1 MDTKNTIYSAMM
13 IISALV
19 LTVEWLKWLENDNP
33 VIYVSAMVLV
43 GSLAAMIVQID
54 ARISEINSKIDAKEQ
69 SLRINI
75 QGVEENMERKLD
87 TMVSENRDSIQEL
100 TGRFYR

>member
-13 IISALV
+13 VISALV

-43 GSLAAMIVQID
+43 GSLAAMIINID

-87 TMVSENRDSIQEL
+87 TMVSENRASIQEL

>member
-1 MDTKNTIYSAMM
+1 MDTKNMIYSAMM
-13 IISALV
+13 VISALV

-43 GSLAAMIVQID
+43 GSLAAMIINID
-54 ARISEINSKIDAKEQ
+54 ARIAEINSKIDVKEQ

-87 TMVSENRDSIQEL
+87 IMVSENRASIQEL

>member
-1 MDTKNTIYSAMM
+1 MDTKNMIYSAMM
-13 IISALV
+13 VISALV
-19 LTVEWLKWLENDNP
+19 LTVEWLRWLENDNP

-43 GSLAAMIVQID
+43 GSLAAMIINID
-54 ARISEINSKIDAKEQ
+54 ARITEINSKIDAKEQ

-87 TMVSENRDSIQEL
+87 TMVSENRASIQEL

>member
-1 MDTKNTIYSAMM
+1 MDTKNMIYSAMM
-13 IISALV
+13 VISALV

-43 GSLAAMIVQID
+43 GSLAAMIINID
-54 ARISEINSKIDAKEQ
+54 ARIAEINSKIDAKEQ

-87 TMVSENRDSIQEL
+87 TMVSENRASIQDL

>member
-13 IISALV
+13 VISALV
-19 LTVEWLKWLENDNP
+19 LTVEWLRWLENDNP

-43 GSLAAMIVQID
+43 GSLAAMIID
-54 ARISEINSKIDAKEQ
+54 IAARITEINSKIDRKEQ

-87 TMVSENRDSIQEL
+87 TMVSENRASIQEL

>member
-1 MDTKNTIYSAMM
+1 MDTKNMIYSAMM
-13 IISALV
+13 VISALV
-19 LTVEWLKWLENDNP
+19 LTVEWLRWLENDNP

-43 GSLAAMIVQID
+43 GSLAAMIINID
-54 ARISEINSKIDAKEQ
+54 ARIAEINSKIDAKEQ
-69 SLRINI
+69 SLRINV

-87 TMVSENRDSIQEL
+87 IMVSENRASIQEL

>member
-13 IISALV
+13 VISALV

-43 GSLAAMIVQID
+43 GSLAAMIINID
-54 ARISEINSKIDAKEQ
+54 ARIAEINSKIDAKEQ

-87 TMVSENRDSIQEL
+87 TMVSENRASIQDL

>member
-1 MDTKNTIYSAMM
+1 MM
-13 IISALV
+13 VISALV
-19 LTVEWLKWLENDNP
+19 LTVEWLRWLENDNP

-43 GSLAAMIVQID
+43 GSLAAMIID
-54 ARISEINSKIDAKEQ
+54 IAARITEINFKIDRKEQ

-87 TMVSENRDSIQEL
+87 TMISENKASIQEI
-100 TGRFYR
+100 TGRLYR

>member
-13 IISALV
+13 VISALV
-19 LTVEWLKWLENDNP
+19 LTVEWLRWLENDNP

-43 GSLAAMIVQID
+43 GSLAAMIID
-54 ARISEINSKIDAKEQ
+54 IAARITEIDSKIDRKEQ

-87 TMVSENRDSIQEL
+87 TMISENRASIQEI
-100 TGRFYR
+100 TGRLYR

>member
-13 IISALV
+13 VISALV
-19 LTVEWLKWLENDNP
+19 LTVEWLRWLENDNP

-43 GSLAAMIVQID
+43 GSLAAMIID
-54 ARISEINSKIDAKEQ
+54 IAARITEINFKIDRKEQ

-87 TMVSENRDSIQEL
+87 IMVNENRASIQEL

>member
-13 IISALV
+13 VISALV

-43 GSLAAMIVQID
+43 GSLAAMIINID
-54 ARISEINSKIDAKEQ
+54 ARITEIISKIDAKEQ

-87 TMVSENRDSIQEL
+87 TMVSENRASIQEL

>member
-13 IISALV
+13 VISALV
-19 LTVEWLKWLENDNP
+19 LTVEWLRWLENDNP

-43 GSLAAMIVQID
+43 GSLAAMIID
-54 ARISEINSKIDAKEQ
+54 IAARITEINFKIDRKEQ

-87 TMVSENRDSIQEL
+87 TMISENKASIQEI
-100 TGRFYR
+100 TGRLYR

>member
-13 IISALV
+13 VISALV
-19 LTVEWLKWLENDNP
+19 LTVEWLRWLENDNP

-43 GSLAAMIVQID
+43 GSLAAMIID
-54 ARISEINSKIDAKEQ
+54 IAARITEINFKIDRKEQ

-87 TMVSENRDSIQEL
+87 TMISENRASIQEI
-100 TGRFYR
+100 TGRLYR

>member
-13 IISALV
+13 VISALV
-19 LTVEWLKWLENDNP
+19 LTVEWLRWLENDNP

-43 GSLAAMIVQID
+43 GSLAAMIID
-54 ARISEINSKIDAKEQ
+54 IAARITEIDFKIDRKEQ

-87 TMVSENRDSIQEL
+87 TMISENRASIQEI
-100 TGRFYR
+100 TGRLYR

>member
-13 IISALV
+13 VISALV
-19 LTVEWLKWLENDNP
+19 LTVEWLRWLENDNP

-43 GSLAAMIVQID
+43 GSLAAMIID
-54 ARISEINSKIDAKEQ
+54 IAARITEINFKIDRKEQ

-87 TMVSENRDSIQEL
+87 TMIGENRASIQEL
-100 TGRFYR
+100 TGRLYR

>member
-1 MDTKNTIYSAMM
+1 MDTRNMIYSAMM
-13 IISALV
+13 VISALV
-19 LTVEWLKWLENDNP
+19 LTVEWLRWLENDNP

-43 GSLAAMIVQID
+43 GSLAAMIIGIA

-87 TMVSENRDSIQEL
+87 AMASENRASMQEL
-100 TGRFYR
+100 TGRLYR

>member
-13 IISALV
+13 VISALV
-19 LTVEWLKWLENDNP
+19 LTVEWLRWLENDNP

-43 GSLAAMIVQID
+43 GSLAAMIID
-54 ARISEINSKIDAKEQ
+54 IAARLTEINSKIDMKEQ

-87 TMVSENRDSIQEL
+87 VMISENRASIQEL
-100 TGRFYR
+100 TGRLYR

>member
-1 MDTKNTIYSAMM
+1 MDTKNMIYSAMM
-13 IISALV
+13 VISALV
-19 LTVEWLKWLENDNP
+19 LTVEWLRWLENDNP

-43 GSLAAMIVQID
+43 GSLAAMIINID
-54 ARISEINSKIDAKEQ
+54 ARIAEINSKIDAKEQ

-87 TMVSENRDSIQEL
+87 TMVSENRASIQDL

>member
-1 MDTKNTIYSAMM
+1 MDTKNMIYSAMM
-13 IISALV
+13 VISALV
-19 LTVEWLKWLENDNP
+19 LTVEWLRWLENDNP

-43 GSLAAMIVQID
+43 GSLAAMIINID
-54 ARISEINSKIDAKEQ
+54 TRIAEINSKIDAKEQ

-87 TMVSENRDSIQEL
+87 TMVSENRASIQDL

>member
-13 IISALV
+13 VISALV
-19 LTVEWLKWLENDNP
+19 LTVEWLRWLENDNP

-43 GSLAAMIVQID
+43 GSLAAMIVDIA
-54 ARISEINSKIDAKEQ
+54 ARITEINFKIDRKEQ

-87 TMVSENRDSIQEL
+87 TMISENKASIQEI
-100 TGRFYR
+100 TGRLYR

>member
-1 MDTKNTIYSAMM
+1 MDTKNMIYSAMM
-13 IISALV
+13 VISALV
-19 LTVEWLKWLENDNP
+19 LTVEWLRWLENDNP

-43 GSLAAMIVQID
+43 GSLAAMIINID
-54 ARISEINSKIDAKEQ
+54 ARIAEINSKIDAKEQ

-87 TMVSENRDSIQEL
+87 IMVSENRASIQEL

>member
-19 LTVEWLKWLENDNP
+19 LTVEWLKWLENENP

-43 GSLAAMIVQID
+43 GSLAAMIVKID

>member
-1 MDTKNTIYSAMM
+1 MDTKNMIYSAMM
-13 IISALV
+13 VISALV
-19 LTVEWLKWLENDNP
+19 LTVEWLRWLENENP

-43 GSLAAMIVQID
+43 GSLAAMIINID
-54 ARISEINSKIDAKEQ
+54 ARITEINSKIDAKEQ

-87 TMVSENRDSIQEL
+87 IMVSENRASIQEL

>member
-13 IISALV
+13 VISALV
-19 LTVEWLKWLENDNP
+19 LTVEWLRWLENDNP

-43 GSLAAMIVQID
+43 GSLAAMIINID
-54 ARISEINSKIDAKEQ
+54 ARIAEINSKIDTKEQ

-87 TMVSENRDSIQEL
+87 TMISENKASIQEI
-100 TGRFYR
+100 TGRLYR

>member
-13 IISALV
+13 VISALV

-43 GSLAAMIVQID
+43 GSLAAMIINID
-54 ARISEINSKIDAKEQ
+54 ARITEINSKIDAKEQ

-87 TMVSENRDSIQEL
+87 TMVSENRASIQEL

>member
-13 IISALV
+13 VISALV

-43 GSLAAMIVQID
+43 GSLAAMIINID
-54 ARISEINSKIDAKEQ
+54 ARITEINSKIDAKEQ

-87 TMVSENRDSIQEL
+87 IMVSENRASIQEL

>member
-13 IISALV
+13 VISALV

-43 GSLAAMIVQID
+43 GSLAAMIINID
-54 ARISEINSKIDAKEQ
+54 VRIAEINSKIDAKEQ

-75 QGVEENMERKLD
+75 QGVEVNMERKLD
-87 TMVSENRDSIQEL
+87 TMVSENRASIQEL

>member
-13 IISALV
+13 VISALV

-43 GSLAAMIVQID
+43 GSLAAMIINID
-54 ARISEINSKIDAKEQ
+54 ARIAEINSKIDAKEQ

-87 TMVSENRDSIQEL
+87 TMVSENRASIQEL

>member
-13 IISALV
+13 VISALV
-19 LTVEWLKWLENDNP
+19 LTVEWLRWLENDNP

-43 GSLAAMIVQID
+43 GSLAAMIINID
-54 ARISEINSKIDAKEQ
+54 ARIAEINSKIDTKEQ

-87 TMVSENRDSIQEL
+87 VMISENRASIQEL
-100 TGRFYR
+100 TGRLYR

>member
-13 IISALV
+13 VISALV
-19 LTVEWLKWLENDNP
+19 LTVEWLRWLENENP

-43 GSLAAMIVQID
+43 GSLAAMIINID
-54 ARISEINSKIDAKEQ
+54 ARITEIISKIDAKEQ

-87 TMVSENRDSIQEL
+87 TMVSENRASIQEL